1 MNLRNKKVI
10 NNDYAKSNRKK
21 IQSENAI
28 KGENKKESNSSE
40 SNEQTNLSETN
51 ENKKSKKQKRLNK
64 KKCQIK
70 VSKKK
75 EKQNN
80 FLEKK
85 RKRSYKYSKENER
98 IDSKVSIAEEYGRKN
113 TTFININE
121 SESEDN
127 SIVETGKKKE
137 NPQKIKERTIF
148 VKYFGEKIKESNLY
162 EIFKVYGSISKV
174 KLKSKSAGLV
184 EFKDK
189 NSIIRIINKK
199 KIYFNG
205 KQLKISSANDII
217 PEMKEKN
224 CSNLKIGLSEKKEKK
239 VEKFIEINENLEEK
253 NISKFEELEKNDK
266 KNEKDL
272 VIELG
277 KEKMEVYD
285 NAKLTKIV
293 NNLIIETA
301 KNKEEIRKLKIS
313 LNIKDEIDKQKDIYY
328 RKKYNYINKNMR
340 LLLNAYK
347 VLYRTFI

>member
-10 NNDYAKSNRKK
+10 NNDYAKGNRKK

-28 KGENKKESNSSE
+28 NGESKKESNSSE
-40 SNEQTNLSETN
+40 SNEQTNLLETN

-64 KKCQIK
+64 KESQIK

-85 RKRSYKYSKENER
+85 RKRAYKYSKENER

-121 SESEDN
+121 SESEDK
-127 SIVETGKKKE
+127 SIVEKIGKKKE
-137 NPQKIKERTIF
+137 SPQKIKERTIF

-174 KLKSKSAGLV
+174 KLKFKSAGLV

-199 KIYFNG
+199 KIYLNLLIKF
-205 KQLKISSANDII
+205 
-217 PEMKEKN
+217 KN
-224 CSNLKIGLSEKKEKK
+224 R
-239 VEKFIEINENLEEK
+239 FI
-253 NISKFEELEKNDK
+253 
-266 KNEKDL
+266 
-272 VIELG
+272 
-277 KEKMEVYD
+277 
-285 NAKLTKIV
+285 
-293 NNLIIETA
+293 
-301 KNKEEIRKLKIS
+301 
-313 LNIKDEIDKQKDIYY
+313 
-328 RKKYNYINKNMR
+328 
-340 LLLNAYK
+340 
-347 VLYRTFI
+347 